1 MRVFIAEKPS
11 LAQAIFEGLGG
22 NMTSQKKSNGYF
34 ENGTDIVTWCFGHML
49 ELFDPEDYDP
59 RFKTWRLDDLP
70 LKAVYPPKLKPKPA
84 SVDQLNIIIKLI
96 KQATSIVNAGDPDE
110 EGNLLIDE
118 ILTHVNN
125 QKPVARLLVADLNI
139 KAVKKSLA
147 SMRPNSEFAYMTQSA
162 LARSIGDQLFGYNLT
177 RAFTLKA
184 KEKGYGNVLNV
195 GRVQTAVLGLIN
207 SRTLA
212 NLNHSESYYYVLSGA
227 FSFSKGI
234 INAKYLPGEDDN
246 LDEKKRLISELD
258 IVMIKDNCLNQATSI
273 IEATTKAESK
283 AAPLPFNLSTLQQT
297 CAKRHGL
304 SADDTLKLV
313 QSLYET
319 HKLLTYPRSDCRYL
333 SDEHYAGAGEVLAA
347 IVGTAPELNTVIDG
361 TDSRLKHKAFNGS
374 KITAHHAIIP
384 TEKSGTGINLSTNE
398 RMIYELVAKNFIALF
413 YADSV
418 RDKTRLI
425 MDCQGRTFT
434 ATQSNMTAQGWEVLY
449 RGEIE
454 EEVDNNDKQELD
466 LREVSKETGTNQ
478 SLNIDKKKTTPPKYF
493 VESSLLAAMTRAAKF
508 IEDRDLRASLEA
520 KDKDNSSESG
530 SIGTEATRAA
540 ILKKLANNPLVTIVI
555 EKGYKEKVWKTTEQG
570 QEFCALL
577 PKEIVAP
584 DTSALWAQK
593 QQAIRAGNATVESFV
608 SDLDNYLESRIKEV
622 KTNGVPITIKNKISC
637 PKCQSGVLVKRK
649 GKHGMFWACNRYPEC
664 KSHYP
669 DNKGE
674 PNIEDKKKT
683 SLTVSDV
690 EFCKQCGKPLIRRPA
705 KKSGVFWWG
714 CSGYPKCTI
723 RFFDQNGKP
732 DRDKSEKIK
741 SA

>member
-1 MRVFIAEKPS
+1 MRLFIAEKPS

-22 NMTSQKKSNGYF
+22 KTATQKKNGYF

-59 RFKTWRLDDLP
+59 SFKTWRLDDLP
-70 LKAVYPPKLKPKPA
+70 LKAVYPPKLKPILK
-84 SVDQLNIIIKLI
+84 SVAQLNIITGLI
-96 KQATSIVNAGDPDE
+96 KKADSIVNAGDPDE

-125 QKPVARLLVADLNI
+125 QKPVKRLLVADLNV

-147 SMRPNSEFAYMTQSA
+147 SMRPNSEFASMTQSA

-207 SRTLA
+207 TRTLA
-212 NLNHSESYYYVLSGA
+212 NLNHSESFYYVLSGA
-227 FSFSKGI
+227 FSFSKGS
-234 INAKYLPGEDDN
+234 INAKHVPFDDDN
-246 LDEKKRLISELD
+246 TDEKNRLTSELD
-258 IVMIKDNCLNQATSI
+258 AVMIQEHCLNQAASI
-273 IEATTKAESK
+273 TDINTKAENK

-297 CAKRHGL
+297 CAKQHGY

-333 SDEHYAGAGEVLAA
+333 SDEHYAGASEVLTA
-347 IVGTAPELNTVIDG
+347 IAGTAPGLNAAIEG
-361 TDSRLKHKAFNGS
+361 GNPQLKHKAFNGS

-384 TEKSGTGINLSTNE
+384 TEKSGASITLSPKESTV
-398 RMIYELVAKNFIALF
+398 YELVAKSFVALF
-413 YADSV
+413 YPASV
-418 RDKTRLI
+418 RDKTRLEI
-425 MDCQGRTFT
+425 DCQGRVFI

-454 EEVDNNDKQELD
+454 EERESKQELD
-466 LREVSKETGTNQ
+466 LREVSKDTGTNQ
-478 SLNIDKKKTTPPKYF
+478 SLDIDKKKTTPPKYF

-508 IEDRDLRASLEA
+508 IEDPTLRAALEA
-520 KDKDNSSESG
+520 KDKDNASESG

-540 ILKKLANNPLVTIVI
+540 ILKKLANNPLITIST

-570 QEFCALL
+570 REFCALL

-593 QQAIRAGNATVESFV
+593 QQAIRAGESTVKAFV
-608 SDLDNYLESRIKEV
+608 SDLDDYLAQRIADV

-637 PKCQSGVLVKRK
+637 PKCQVGALVKRK
-649 GKHGMFWACNRYPEC
+649 GKYGFFWACNRYPEC

-669 DNKGE
+669 DDNGK
-674 PNIEDKKKT
+674 PNFEDKKKST
-683 SLTVSDV
+683 LAVSES
-690 EFCKQCGKPLIRRPA
+690 EFCKQCGSALIRRPA
-705 KKSGVFWWG
+705 KKEGVFWWG

-723 RFFDQNGKP
+723 RFFDLNGKP
-732 DRDKSEKIK
+732 DRDKGEMR
-741 SA
+741 

>member
-22 NMTSQKKSNGYF
+22 NMANQKKANGYF
-34 ENGTDIVTWCFGHML
+34 ESGDDIVTWCYGHML

-59 RFKTWRLDDLP
+59 NLKTWRLEDLP
-70 LKAVYPPKLKPKPA
+70 LKAVYPPKLKSKAA
-84 SVDQLNIIIKLI
+84 SAAQLKIIIGLVK
-96 KQATSIVNAGDPDE
+96 KADSIVNAGDPDE

-125 QKPVARLLVADLNI
+125 QKPVERLLVADLNI
-139 KAVKKSLA
+139 KAVKKALA
-147 SMRPNSEFAYMTQSA
+147 SMRPNSEFASMTQSA

-207 SRTLA
+207 TRTLA
-212 NLNHSESYYYVLSGA
+212 NLNHSESFYYVLSGA
-227 FSFSKGI
+227 FCFSKGS
-234 INAKYLPGEDDN
+234 INAKYLPGDDDN
-246 LDEKKRLISELD
+246 TDEKNRLTSELD
-258 IVMIKDNCLNQATSI
+258 AVMIQDQCLNQAASI
-273 IEATTKAESK
+273 TDITTKAENK
-283 AAPLPFNLSTLQQT
+283 LAPLPFNLSTLQQT
-297 CAKRHGL
+297 CAKQHGY
-304 SADDTLKLV
+304 SADETLKLV

-333 SDEHYAGAGEVLAA
+333 SDEHYAGASEVLAA
-347 IVGTAPELNTVIDG
+347 IVGTTPGLSSVIDG

-384 TEKSGTGINLSTNE
+384 TEKSGAGITLSAKE
-398 RMIYELVAKNFIALF
+398 RTVYELVAKSFIALF
-413 YADSV
+413 YPASM
-418 RDKTRLI
+418 RDKTRLVI
-425 MDCQGRTFT
+425 DCQGRAFI
-434 ATQSNMTAQGWEVLY
+434 ATQSNMTAQGWEALY

-454 EEVDNNDKQELD
+454 EEHESKQELD
-466 LREVSKETGTNQ
+466 LREVSKDTGTNQ
-478 SLNIDKKKTTPPKYF
+478 SLDIDKKKTTPPKYF
-493 VESSLLAAMTRAAKF
+493 VESSLLAAMTKAAKF
-508 IEDRDLRASLEA
+508 IEDPKLRAALEA
-520 KDKDNSSESG
+520 KDKDNASESG

-540 ILKKLANNPLVTIVI
+540 ILQKLANNPLVTISV

-584 DTSALWAQK
+584 DISALWAQK
-593 QQAIRAGNATVESFV
+593 QQAIRDGESTVEAFV
-608 SDLDNYLESRIKEV
+608 SDLDAYLAQRIDDV

-637 PKCQSGVLVKRK
+637 PKCQVGALVKRK

-664 KSHYP
+664 KTHYP
-669 DNKGE
+669 DDKGK
-674 PNIEDKKKT
+674 PNLEDKKQS
-683 SLTVSDV
+683 SLTVSDK

-705 KKSGVFWWG
+705 KKAGVFWWG
-714 CSGYPKCTI
+714 CSGYPKCKI

-732 DRDKSEKIK
+732 DRDKGEMH
-741 SA
+741 

>member
-22 NMTSQKKSNGYF
+22 NIANQKKANGYF
-34 ENGTDIVTWCFGHML
+34 ENGTDIVTWCYGHML

-59 RFKTWRLDDLP
+59 NLKTWRLDDLP
-70 LKAVYPPKLKPKPA
+70 LKAVYPPKLKPIAK
-84 SVDQLNIIIKLI
+84 SVVQLNIITGLI
-96 KQATSIVNAGDPDE
+96 KKADSIVNAGDPDE

-118 ILTHVNN
+118 ILTHVNS
-125 QKPVARLLVADLNI
+125 QKPVERLLVADLNV

-147 SMRPNSEFAYMTQSA
+147 SMRPNSEFASMTQSA

-207 SRTLA
+207 NRTLA
-212 NLNHSESYYYVLSGA
+212 NLNHSESFYYVLSGS
-227 FSFSKGI
+227 FSFSKGSI
-234 INAKYLPGEDDN
+234 HAKYLPGEDDN
-246 LDEKKRLISELD
+246 VDEKKRLTSELD
-258 IVMIKDNCLNQATSI
+258 AVMIKDNCLEQATMIS
-273 IEATTKAESK
+273 EASTKAESK

-297 CAKRHGL
+297 CAKQHGL

-333 SDEHYAGAGEVLAA
+333 SDEHYAGASEVLVA
-347 IVGTAPELNTVIDG
+347 IVGTIPGLSSSIEG
-361 TDSRLKHKAFNGS
+361 TDSRLKHKAFNGG

-384 TEKSGTGINLSTNE
+384 TEKSGKGINLSPNE
-398 RMIYELVAKNFIALF
+398 RMVYELVAKSFVALF
-413 YADSV
+413 YPDSV
-418 RDKTRLI
+418 RDKTRLVL
-425 MDCQGRTFT
+425 DCQGRNFV
-434 ATQSNMTAQGWEVLY
+434 ATQSNMTVQGWEVLY
-449 RGEIE
+449 RGELE
-454 EEVDNNDKQELD
+454 EDSENKEKQELD
-466 LREVSKETGTNQ
+466 LREISKETGVNQ
-478 SLNIDKKKTTPPKYF
+478 SLTIDKKKTTPPKYF

-508 IEDRDLRASLEA
+508 IENPELRAALEA
-520 KDKDNSSESG
+520 KDKDNSAESG

-540 ILKKLANNPLVTIVI
+540 ILKKLSNNPLITVSV

-593 QQAIRAGNATVESFV
+593 QQAIRAGTFTVEAFV
-608 SDLDNYLESRIKEV
+608 SDLDNYLEARIRDV

-637 PKCQSGVLVKRK
+637 PKCQVGALVKRK
-649 GKHGMFWACNRYPEC
+649 GKHGLFWACNRYPEC

-669 DNKGE
+669 DDKGK
-674 PNIEDKKKT
+674 PNLEEKKKS
-683 SLTVSDV
+683 SLTVSDS

-705 KKSGVFWWG
+705 KKAGVFWWG

-732 DRDKSEKIK
+732 DRDKGGMS
-741 SA
+741 